1 MKEFE
6 LKYGCNPN
14 QKPARIFMEDGRD
27 LPVEIVN
34 GRPGYINFLDAF
46 NSWQLVKELK
56 EATGECCATSF
67 KHVSPTS
74 AALGR
79 PLGEKL
85 KKACFADDV
94 EGLDDSPVACAYARA
109 RGTDR
114 MSSFGDWIALS
125 DECDATCAK
134 IIAREVSDGII
145 APGYTPEA
153 LEILKA
159 KRKGAYNIVKVDPL
173 YVPAPVE
180 HKQVFGVTFEQGRNN
195 FEINRELLANV
206 VTEKKIPHAAETD
219 LIVALITLKYTQS
232 NSVAFAEDGQAI
244 GVGAGQQSRIHCTR
258 LAGGKAD
265 LWHLRQSEK
274 VLSMPFKEKLSRND
288 KDNAIEQYLS
298 DDPEIDVIEAWN
310 EYFLEKP
317 EPFTREEKREYLKGV
332 KGVSLAS
339 DAFFP
344 FRDNIDRAARSG
356 VEYVSEPGGSV
367 RDDAVIQSA
376 NEHGMTMFF
385 TGVRLFHH

>member
-1 MKEFE
+1 MKYSEKRGIRFTQNHNDFIPSEKDFE
-6 LKYGCNPN
+6 N
-14 QKPARIFMEDGRD
+14 A
-27 LPVEIVN
+27 
-34 GRPGYINFLDAF
+34 
-46 NSWQLVKELK
+46 
-56 EATGECCATSF
+56 
-67 KHVSPTS
+67 
-74 AALGR
+74 
-79 PLGEKL
+79 
-85 KKACFADDV
+85 
-94 EGLDDSPVACAYARA
+94 
-109 RGTDR
+109 
-114 MSSFGDWIALS
+114 
-125 DECDATCAK
+125 
-134 IIAREVSDGII
+134 
-145 APGYTPEA
+145 
-153 LEILKA
+153 
-159 KRKGAYNIVKVDPL
+159 
-173 YVPAPVE
+173 
-180 HKQVFGVTFEQGRNN
+180 
-195 FEINRELLANV
+195 
-206 VTEKKIPHAAETD
+206 VTEKKEISEDAKRD
-219 LIVALITLKYTQS
+219 LTVALIALKYTQS
-232 NSVAFAEDGQAI
+232 NSVCYAKRGQTI

-265 LWHLRQSEK
+265 LWHLRQSER
-274 VLSMPFKEKLSRND
+274 VLSLPFKEKLSRND